1 MATVEEAIQNIRLST
16 IEDQANRININSQY
30 GAMGSIGG
38 SVADTQ
44 RSMQEAERAMQL
56 RQREEMRSQGLLGMQ
71 GRQRVQEIQ
80 SAGLVRLQESFPSYV
95 SHFLDEEIED
105 GQETSENIPE
115 DKEALSIQVKK
126 NKKGITLGVPKLA
139 PIVTIYNL
147 QDDVVLL
154 DTSTLEDNELMS
166 RKEFMELMTVQIKKK
181 EPVILKDGFYIS
193 VSGVSIAKDRVKAN
207 CFKNSNRQK
216 VTEEQFFAGELKD
229 PKERILPG
237 GGEIRVPPNFEF
249 EYNQAPVAMYSNG
262 GESREIVWGDEQQPR
277 FQDDAHRARYYS
289 QQHRE
294 EMDEDNDSEPE
305 EDDTDQEEVPQR
317 RSRRRRSAQDGPP
330 RERPLPPRMQPVGPP
345 PEPPSSRFQGF

>member
-1 MATVEEAIQNIRLST
+1 MATVEEAIQNIRLSN
-16 IEDQANRININSQY
+16 IEDQANRITLNSQY

-38 SVADTQ
+38 AVADTQ
-44 RSMQEAERAMQL
+44 RGMQEAERAIQL
-56 RQREEMRSQGLLGMQ
+56 RQRESMRSQGL
-71 GRQRVQEIQ
+71 Q

-126 NKKGITLGVPKLA
+126 NKRGITLGVPKLA

-147 QDDVVLL
+147 QDDVILL

-181 EPVILKDGFYIS
+181 DPVILKDGFYIS

-294 EMDEDNDSEPE
+294 EIDEDNDSEAE
-305 EDDTDQEEVPQR
+305 EDDTDQEDVPQR
-317 RSRRRRSAQDGPP
+317 RSRRRSAQVGPP
-330 RERPLPPRMQPVGPP
+330 RERPLPPSRQPVGPP
-345 PEPPSSRFQGF
+345 PEPPSPRFQGF